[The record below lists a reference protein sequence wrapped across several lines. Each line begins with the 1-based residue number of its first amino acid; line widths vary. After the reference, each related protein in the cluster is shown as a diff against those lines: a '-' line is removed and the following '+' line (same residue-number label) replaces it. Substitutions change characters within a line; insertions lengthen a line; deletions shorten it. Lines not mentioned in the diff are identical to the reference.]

1 MDNMKNTNRV
11 AFGCAAALLSV
22 VCLAGRAT
30 GQELSAEAKDKAAAE
45 ARAKRNALTF
55 ENNATTIVFYDRA
68 GKRTG
73 GLKERALYG
82 ATIVSPDG
90 TRVAVVKNDLPSET
104 ADLFVIDIAT
114 GVSARLTTSARTEFV
129 MAPVWSPDSTRIAY
143 VTIRKGHEAIYV
155 RPANGQGSEEL
166 LYRNPGAF
174 MNLTDW
180 SLDGKFLTFAV
191 SDLSGGAVFTL
202 PLDGG
207 ADRKP
212 TEVFK
217 TDLRVFFPRFSPD
230 GRFLSYVQIDKA
242 NKGDV
247 FVRPVDPKTPGGP
260 WQVSDGSSSPAF
272 WRRDGKELYYLARD
286 QAVMVSEVATSPAF
300 TFTKPRVLFRQ
311 ASKVP
316 DRLAYVTADG
326 ERFLALPA
334 PRGPQLQQITI
345 FNRRGEAVQKVGE
358 PAQYSGPS
366 FSPDGNRLLVSKN
379 DQQLGQ
385 ADLWIVELSTG
396 NQVRLTNDSFPKV
409 NPLWSP
415 DGKFIYYASFR
426 NGDFPVYR
434 RPSDG
439 TGDEELVY
447 RYEPGA
453 FVGLTDISPDG
464 KYLVCDLGGFIVAV
478 PLTGDPASRKGI
490 EFLRTE
496 FTDGLGRLSPD
507 GRFMAYRSDEAQ
519 AERGEIYVRPFN
531 AATGLP
537 GDGKWQV
544 SKDGVAAMLHWRADG
559 KEIFFRGQ
567 NLESNDLLVVS
578 VDVETTPTFK
588 AGTPKVLFKL
598 PGPIGG
604 NLGNISR
611 DGQRFV
617 FAVNVPAASTTDSPD
632 PR

>member
-1 MDNMKNTNRV
+1 MKQADRV
-11 AFGCAAALLSV
+11 ALVCAAALLGV
-22 VCLAGRAT
+22 VCLGGRAI

-45 ARAKRNALTF
+45 ARAKRNALQF
-55 ENNATTIVFYDRA
+55 ETNATTIVFYDRA

-73 GLKERALYG
+73 ALKERALYSD
-82 ATIVSPDG
+82 TVVSPDG
-90 TRVAVVKNDLPSET
+90 SRVAVVKNDLNNES
-104 ADLFVIDIAT
+104 ADLFIVDIGT
-114 GVSARLTTSARTEFV
+114 GASTRLTTSARTEFV
-129 MAPVWSPDSTRIAY
+129 MAPVWSPDSSRIAY
-143 VTIRKGHEAIYV
+143 VTILKGQEGIYV
-155 RPANGQGSEEL
+155 RPASGQGAAEL

-180 SLDGKFLTFAV
+180 SLDGKFLTYAI
-191 SDLSGGAVFTL
+191 SDLSGGALFTL

-217 TDLRVFFPRFSPD
+217 TDVRVFVPKFSPD
-230 GRFLSYVQIDKA
+230 GRYLSYIQIDKSNMA
-242 NKGDV
+242 EV
-247 FVRPVDPKTPGGP
+247 FVRPVDPKAAGGP
-260 WQVSDGSSSPAF
+260 WQVSKGTFSPAF

-286 QAVMVSEVATSPAF
+286 QAVMVSDVGTSATF
-300 TFTKPRVLFRQ
+300 TFSEPRVLFRQ

-345 FNRRGEAVQKVGE
+345 FNRAGEVVQKVGE
-358 PAQYSGPS
+358 PALYNSPS
-366 FSPDGNRLLVSKN
+366 FSPDGTRLLVSKT
-379 DQQLGQ
+379 DQQAGQ
-385 ADLWIVELSTG
+385 ADLWVIDLASGKPT
-396 NQVRLTNDSFPKV
+396 RLTNDRFQKV

-415 DGKFIYYASFR
+415 DGKHIYYASFR

-434 RPSDG
+434 RASDG
-439 TGDEELVY
+439 TGDEEFVY
-447 RYEPGA
+447 RYEAGA
-453 FVGLTDISPDG
+453 FVGLTDIAPDG
-464 KYLVCDLGGFIVAV
+464 KFLVCDLGGFFVTV

-496 FTDGLGRLSPD
+496 FTETLGRLSPD
-507 GRFMAYRSDEAQ
+507 GKFMAYRSDEAQ

-531 AATGLP
+531 AATGTP
-537 GDGKWQV
+537 GDGKWRV
-544 SKDGVAAMLHWRADG
+544 SKDGVQAMLHWRADG

-578 VDVETTPTFK
+578 VDVETTPAFK
-588 AGTPKVLFKL
+588 PGTPKVLFKL

-617 FAVNVPAASTTDSPD
+617 FAVNVAAETTTETGT

>member
-1 MDNMKNTNRV
+1 MKQAHRV
-11 AFGCAAALLSV
+11 ALTSAAALLGV
-22 VCLAGRAT
+22 VCLVGPAT

-45 ARAKRNALTF
+45 ARAKRNALAF

-73 GLKERALYG
+73 AINERAMYG
-82 ATIVSPDG
+82 ETVVSPDG
-90 TRVAVVKNDLPSET
+90 SRVAVVKNDLPNES
-104 ADLFVIDIAT
+104 ADLFIVDIASGAST
-114 GVSARLTTSARTEFV
+114 RLTTSSRTEFV
-129 MAPVWSPDSTRIAY
+129 MAPVWSPDSSRIAY
-143 VTIRKGHEAIYV
+143 VTIIKGQEGIYV
-155 RPANGQGSEEL
+155 RPANGQGSAEL
-166 LYRNPGAF
+166 LYKNPGAF
-174 MNLTDW
+174 MNLSDW
-180 SLDGKFLTFAV
+180 SQDGKFLTYAI

-217 TDLRVFFPRFSPD
+217 TDLRVFGPKFSPD
-230 GRFLSYVQIDKA
+230 ARFLSYVQLDKA
-242 NKGDV
+242 NKADV
-247 FVRPVDPKTPGGP
+247 FVRPADPKTAGGP
-260 WQVSDGSSSPAF
+260 WQISEGSFSTGF

-286 QAVMVSEVATSPAF
+286 QAVMVADVGTSPTF
-300 TFTKPRVLFRQ
+300 SFTKPRVLFRQ
-311 ASKVP
+311 ASKAP

-345 FNRRGEAVQKVGE
+345 FNRNGEVRQKIGE
-358 PAQYSGPS
+358 PGRYSGPS
-366 FSPDGNRLLVSKN
+366 FSPDGARLLVSKN
-379 DQQLGQ
+379 DLQTGQ
-385 ADLWIVELSTG
+385 TDFWTIDIASGKET
-396 NQVRLTNDSFPKV
+396 RLTNDAFQKV

-415 DGKFIYYASFR
+415 DGKHIYYASFR

-434 RPSDG
+434 RASDG

-447 RYEPGA
+447 RYEAGA

-464 KYLVCDLGGFIVAV
+464 KFLVCDLGGFIVTV

-537 GDGKWQV
+537 GEGKWRV
-544 SKDGVAAMLHWRADG
+544 SKDGVQAMLHWRADG

-567 NLESNDLLVVS
+567 NLESNDLLLVS

-588 AGTPKVLFKL
+588 PGTPKVLFKL
-598 PGPIGG
+598 PGPLGG

-617 FAVNVPAASTTDSPD
+617 FAVNVSAATTTETGT

>member
-1 MDNMKNTNRV
+1 MTKADRV
-11 AFGCAAALLSV
+11 ALGCAAALLGI

-30 GQELSAEAKDKAAAE
+30 GQELSAEAKDKGAAE
-45 ARAKRNALTF
+45 ARAKRNALAF
-55 ENNATTIVFYDRA
+55 ENGATTIVFFDRA

-73 GLKERALYG
+73 GISERALYND
-82 ATIVSPDG
+82 TVVSPDG

-104 ADLFVIDIAT
+104 ADLFIVDIAT
-114 GVSARLTTSARTEFV
+114 GASTRLTTSARTEFV
-129 MAPVWSPDSTRIAY
+129 MAPVWSPDSSRIAY
-143 VTIRKGHEAIYV
+143 VTIRKGQEAIYV
-155 RPANGQGSEEL
+155 RAANGQGSEEV
-166 LYRNPGAF
+166 LYKNPGAF
-174 MNLTDW
+174 MNLADW
-180 SLDGKFLTFAV
+180 SQDGRFLTFAV
-191 SDLSGGAVFTL
+191 SDLQGGALFTL

-217 TDLRVFFPRFSPD
+217 TDLRVFFPKFSPD
-230 GRFLSYVQIDKA
+230 GRFLSYIQIDKA
-242 NKGDV
+242 NRGEI
-247 FVRPVDPKTPGGP
+247 FVRPVDPKTTGGP
-260 WQVSDGSSSPAF
+260 WQISDGSFSPAF

-286 QAVMVSEVATSPAF
+286 QAVMVADVGTSPTF

-334 PRGPQLQQITI
+334 PRGPQLQQITV
-345 FNRRGEAVQKVGE
+345 FNRSGEVLQKVGE
-358 PAQYSGPS
+358 PGRYSGPS
-366 FSPDGNRLLVSKN
+366 FSPDASRLLVFKN
-379 DQQLGQ
+379 DLQTGQ
-385 ADLWIVELSTG
+385 NDLWTIDLATG
-396 NQVRLTNDSFPKV
+396 KETRLTNDTFPRV
-409 NPLWSP
+409 SPLWSP
-415 DGKFIYYASFR
+415 DGKYIYYASFR
-426 NGDFPVYR
+426 NGDFPVHR

-447 RYEPGA
+447 TYEPGA
-453 FVGLTDISPDG
+453 FVGPSDISPDG
-464 KYLVCDLGGFIVAV
+464 KFLVCDTGGFIMVV
-478 PLTGDPASRKGI
+478 PLTGDASRKGI
-490 EFLRTE
+490 EFLRE
-496 FTDGLGRLSPD
+496 EYTDNLGRLSPD

-519 AERGEIYVRPFN
+519 AERGEIYVRPFT

-544 SKDGVAAMLHWRADG
+544 SKDGVNAMLHWRADG

-588 AGTPKVLFKL
+588 SGTPKVLFKL
-598 PGPIGG
+598 PGPING

-617 FAVNVPAASTTDSPD
+617 FAVNVPAASTTDSGN